1 MSDLKI
7 PVALVFAMAVQL
19 VALVWYISGMVHDI
33 EHLEG
38 TVSAQEDIIELQKL
52 IKDDNLPFCDGGFFW
67 GHQFQEESMKDYKKI
82 DLKFCKDALK
92 WIKEGK
98 EVWYDCWW

>member
-38 TVSAQEDIIELQKL
+38 TVSAQQDLLNIIDQDVNDLWA
-52 IKDDNLPFCDGGFFW
+52 FCTFT
-67 GHQFQEESMKDYKKI
+67 EN
-82 DLKFCKDALK
+82 K
-92 WIKEGK
+92 WAEAYTSDMVYERLCGTKEFV
-98 EVWYDCWW
+98 EQ

>member
-1 MSDLKI
+1 MSDMKI

-38 TVSAQEDIIELQKL
+38 TVSAQQDLLELIDQDVNDL
-52 IKDDNLPFCDGGFFW
+52 WAFCTFT
-67 GHQFQEESMKDYKKI
+67 EN
-82 DLKFCKDALK
+82 K
-92 WIKEGK
+92 WAEAYTSDMVYERLCGTKEFV
-98 EVWYDCWW
+98 EQ

>member
-38 TVSAQEDIIELQKL
+38 TVSAQQDIIELL
-52 IKDDNLPFCDGGFFW
+52 NADVNDLWVFCTFTENRWAEAYVDDMVYERVCG
-67 GHQFQEESMKDYKKI
+67 S
-82 DLKFCKDALK
+82 
-92 WIKEGK
+92 K
-98 EVWYDCWW
+98 EVEN